1 MHQAALAGLDHL
13 ATKALRGDEV
23 AGEVD
28 VEHLL
33 PVAQRQVLHGG
44 EAQDAGGVDEDVDA
58 AEVGDGG
65 VDGGLNLGLVGGV
78 HLVTLGVDAK
88 LGSEVG
94 GCDLDLFL
102 VQVEQDDVGA
112 VAGEL
117 AANLDAHTAE
127 RAGHGADIALE
138 LKPIAHRNFP
148 SCASRWVAPI
158 NRPTWFS
165 LVIVCFA
172 FAQVNCIFVRMALT
186 VGLRHVPQFACVER
200 VTCEND
206 PLRHR
211 VAVRAKTER

>member
-1 MHQAALAGLDHL
+1 MTGDGGDVNQAALAGLDHL

-44 EAQDAGGVDEDVDA
+44 EAQDAGGVDEDVDT

-65 VDGGLNLGLVGGV
+65 VDGSLNLGLVGGV

-88 LGSEVG
+88 LGSKVG
-94 GCDLDLFL
+94 GSGLDLLL

-148 SCASRWVAPI
+148 SYASRWVAPI

-186 VGLRHVPQFACVER
+186 IGLHCAMQFIL
-200 VTCEND
+200 N
-206 PLRHR
+206 
-211 VAVRAKTER
+211 

>member
-1 MHQAALAGLDHL
+1 MAGLDHL

-28 VEHLL
+28 VEDLV
-33 PVAQRQVLHGG
+33 PVTQRQVFHGC
-44 EAQDAGGVDEDVDA
+44 EAQDAGSVDEDVDA

-65 VDGGLNLGLVGGV
+65 IDSGLNLGLVGGV
-78 HLVTLGVDAK
+78 HLVALGVDAK
-88 LGSEVG
+88 LGGEVG
-94 GCDLDLFL
+94 GRGLDLLL

-117 AANLDAHTAE
+117 AADLDAHAAE
-127 RAGHGADIALE
+127 CAGHSADIALE
-138 LKPIAHRNFP
+138 LKPVAHRNFP

-172 FAQVNCIFVRMALT
+172 FAQVNCIFVRMA
-186 VGLRHVPQFACVER
+186 
-200 VTCEND
+200 
-206 PLRHR
+206 
-211 VAVRAKTER
+211 